1 MGVENIIEFSDEII
15 TFIIENYT
23 NEAGVRK
30 LKELIFEVISE
41 INLSILKETNE
52 YTIPI
57 KLSIKD
63 VETIYLKNRIKINRV
78 KIHTTSKIGV
88 ISGLWANSLGLGGV
102 IPIKHFIIHVTT
114 F

>member
-57 KLSIKD
+57 N
-63 VETIYLKNRIKINRV
+63 YL
-78 KIHTTSKIGV
+78 
-88 ISGLWANSLGLGGV
+88 
-102 IPIKHFIIHVTT
+102 
-114 F
+114 